1 MSHGTTY
8 AVTAPG
14 IASATFSKDP
24 VDGGL
29 TALIDD
35 LTFAAC
41 LELIEVSIDIKPG
54 SNPNSINPRSNG
66 SIPVAILSTA
76 DFDAPAAV
84 DRTSLTFGRTGD
96 EASLAFCG
104 TTLKDVNADSRLDLV
119 CHFTTSVTGFQV
131 GDTEGIL
138 KGETGGGT
146 AIEGRDAV
154 RVIR

>member
-35 LTFAAC
+35 VTFAAC

-54 SNPNSINPRSNG
+54 SNPNTIKLSNKG
-66 SIPVAILSTA
+66 SIPVAILGTA
-76 DFDAPAAV
+76 DFDAPAEV

-104 TTLKDVNADSRLDLV
+104 TTLKDVNADLLPDLV
-119 CHFTTSVTGFQV
+119 CHFATRLTGFPV

-138 KGETGGGT
+138 RGETVDGT